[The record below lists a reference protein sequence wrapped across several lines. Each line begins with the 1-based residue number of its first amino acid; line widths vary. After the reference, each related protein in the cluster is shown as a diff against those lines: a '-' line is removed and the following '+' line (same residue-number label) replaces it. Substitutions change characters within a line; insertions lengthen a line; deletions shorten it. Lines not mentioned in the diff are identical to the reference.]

1 MPLPLTCSS
10 KPVAVREKNVKNV
23 ARDFSKCQEE
33 CPCKNRC
40 LPYLQER
47 LKAGSGE
54 LWAPVPHLH
63 PWLRHRE
70 PGLFI
75 LMEKILRGP
84 LLICINTWWGDLRK
98 LRQTFFLWLSNDGTQ
113 EIPCKYKKK
122 KKSLNVKR
130 VKHWHRLLAQSPSLK
145 LLQKLLST
153 VLGWQC
159 FEKSLGIDNPERF
172 LPPSIIRNSVKLH
185 CRLLS
190 FSGSSSCY
198 ELEKTKNCPAQYCVM
213 TYGHPHLLNNF

>member
-84 LLICINTWWGDLRK
+84 LLIGINTWWGDLRK

-122 KKSLNVKR
+122 KKIFECEEGQT
-130 VKHWHRLLAQSPSLK
+130 LAQVAGSVSIPETAPKAAEHGPRL
-145 LLQKLLST
+145 T
-153 VLGWQC
+153 VLW
-159 FEKSLGIDNPERF
+159 EEPWNR
-172 LPPSIIRNSVKLH
+172 
-185 CRLLS
+185 
-190 FSGSSSCY
+190 
-198 ELEKTKNCPAQYCVM
+198 
-213 TYGHPHLLNNF
+213 